1 MRSNRSVGR
10 ASSVANSPVVLVIL
24 TRLSL
29 LIAAPVTLW
38 LVATRRTLAEQG
50 LFIIL
55 WNVQAV
61 AQLMELG
68 VGALIVQ
75 AASHET
81 PFLTWNSTGVL
92 DGDAQARR
100 RLFRIIDDGRRWY
113 SRVAIALAALGG
125 VGLWWLAR
133 CQTGDVCHAAVAP
146 SLLTLVSTAAYLPLI
161 PTLCA
166 IEGCGGLLRVQRM
179 RLAQSLTA
187 IPLLWIG
194 ITVLGAL
201 WGVALFSIAWLGVA
215 QGWIYAHR
223 FAIVRPEPGEG
234 STTAAASHT
243 PDLRSGPLATTQ
255 WRTGTTWLAWWLAPQ
270 SVAPI
275 LLATHG
281 PTDAGQFGMTL
292 AIATAPLTLA
302 LAWLQAR
309 YPLYGA
315 LVARGKVQDL
325 GRLAWKATVQA
336 ASVCVLGVVAAAAVV
351 WFIGHSSPSLAV
363 RAMSARWIIVLGASN
378 LAWLLVQSMG
388 GYLRAWRE
396 EPLMETAIL
405 SALLIVGGVWVVAR
419 TNATEPTVATYALFV
434 VVVVTLLSSA
444 QFIRLRRHALV
455 SGAAAHDAT
464 S

>member
-1 MRSNRSVGR
+1 MLSTKSLGR
-10 ASSVANSPVVLVIL
+10 ASAFANSAVVLVVL

-75 AASHET
+75 AASHEA
-81 PFLTWNSTGVL
+81 PFLAWNSSGIL
-92 DGDAQARR
+92 DGDVQARR
-100 RLFRIIDDGRRWY
+100 RLYQIIDDGRRWY
-113 SRVAIALAALGG
+113 GRVAIALAALGA
-125 VGLWWLAR
+125 VALWWLAR
-133 CQTGDVCHAAVAP
+133 CQTGEICRAAIAP
-146 SLLTLVSTAAYLPLI
+146 SLLTLVCTAAYLPLI

-166 IEGCGGLLRVQRM
+166 IEGCGGLVRVQRM
-179 RLAQSLTA
+179 RMAQSLTA
-187 IPLLWIG
+187 IPLLWVG
-194 ITVLGAL
+194 ISVLGAL
-201 WGVALFSIAWLGVA
+201 WGVAFFSVAWLGVA
-215 QGWIYAHR
+215 QGWIRAHR
-223 FAIVRPEPGEG
+223 SGFIRPQPGEK
-234 STTAAASHT
+234 SPASMAGT
-243 PDLRSGPLATTQ
+243 QDSRFGRVATTQ
-255 WRTGTTWLAWWLAPQ
+255 WRTGATWLAWWLAPQ

-281 PTDAGQFGMTL
+281 PTDAGQFGMSL

-309 YPLYGA
+309 YPQYGA
-315 LVARGKVQDL
+315 LLARGKMEDL

-336 ASVCVLGVVAAAAVV
+336 ASVCVLGISAAAAVV
-351 WFIGHSSPSLAV
+351 WLIGQSSPALAI
-363 RAMSARWIIVLGASN
+363 RAMPARWIIVLGAAN

-396 EPLMETAIL
+396 EPLMETAIV
-405 SALLIVGGVWVVAR
+405 STLLIVGGVWIVAK

-434 VVVVTLLSSA
+434 IVVVTLLSSA

-455 SGAAAHDAT
+455 SGAATRDAT

>member
-1 MRSNRSVGR
+1 MLSIKSLVR
-10 ASSVANSPVVLVIL
+10 ASSFANAAVVLVVL
-24 TRLSL
+24 TRVSL

-55 WNVQAV
+55 WNIQAV

-81 PFLTWNSTGVL
+81 PFLAWTSS
-92 DGDAQARR
+92 GDLVGDVHARR
-100 RLFRIIDDGRRWY
+100 RLSRIIADGRRWY
-113 SRVAIALAALGG
+113 SRVSIALAALGA
-125 VGLWWLAR
+125 VALWWLAR
-133 CQTGDVCHAAVAP
+133 CQTGDICRASVAP
-146 SLLTLVSTAAYLPLI
+146 SLLTIVCTAAYLPLI

-179 RLAQSLTA
+179 RLAQSLIA

-201 WGVALFSIAWLGVA
+201 WGVALFSMAWLAVA
-215 QGWIYAHR
+215 QGWIQRHRSAFAH
-223 FAIVRPEPGEG
+223 PQSGENPP
-234 STTAAASHT
+234 TTVAETHG
-243 PDLRSGPLATTQ
+243 LRLGPVATTQ

-309 YPLYGA
+309 YPQYGA
-315 LVARGKVQDL
+315 LLARGQVEDL

-336 ASVCVLGVVAAAAVV
+336 ASVCVIGVSAAAAVV
-351 WFIGHSSPSLAV
+351 WLIGRSSPTLAA
-363 RAMSARWIIVLGASN
+363 RAMPARWIVVLGATN
-378 LAWLLVQSMG
+378 LAWLLIQSMG

-405 SALLIVGGVWVVAR
+405 STLLSVGGVWVVAR
-419 TNATEPTVATYALFV
+419 TNATGLVVATYALFV
-434 VVVVTLLSSA
+434 GVGATLLSSA
-444 QFIRLRRHALV
+444 QFIRLRRHAIV
-455 SGAAAHDAT
+455 SGAGTGDAT